1 MKLSIIIPIYNEKDT
16 ILEILKKIEAVKLS
30 VDKEVIIVDDYSID
44 GTRDVLGTLDKSKY
58 TLVLKDKNGG
68 KGSAI
73 KAGIAVATGDMVIF
87 QDADLEY
94 DPEDYPAMIQ
104 PVLDGR
110 TEAVLGVRHD
120 NREKLRPLYYRIS
133 SLGNNVITFLT
144 NVLFWNNASEYE
156 GCYKV
161 FRKSLLDKITIHT
174 DGFAYDNELVCKVL
188 KRGIK
193 TVDVPIRYYP
203 RNYASGK
210 KIKLKDGFK
219 ILWTIVR
226 YRFVD

>member
-1 MKLSIIIPIYNEKDT
+1 MKLSIIIPVYNEKDT

-30 VDKEVIIVDDYSID
+30 IDKEIILVDDFSID
-44 GTRDVLGTLDKSKY
+44 GTRDILDNLDKLKY
-58 TLVLKDKNGG
+58 KVVFKEKNGG
-68 KGSAI
+68 KGSAV
-73 KAGIAVATGDMVIF
+73 KVGIEVATGDIVIF

-104 PVLDGR
+104 PVLNGQ
-110 TEAVLGVRHD
+110 TEAVLGVRNSKDRTLHSA
-120 NREKLRPLYYRIS
+120 YYDVS
-133 SLGNNVITFLT
+133 SFGNTIITLLT
-144 NVLFWNNASEYE
+144 NVLYWNNASEYE

-161 FRKSLLDKITIHT
+161 FTKKLLDNITIKT

-188 KRGIK
+188 KRGVK

-203 RNYASGK
+203 RSYEAGK

-219 ILWTIVR
+219 ILWTIIK

>member
-1 MKLSIIIPIYNEKDT
+1 MKLSIIIPVYNEKGT
-16 ILEILKKIEAVKLS
+16 ILEILKKIEAVKLD
-30 VDKEVIIVDDYSID
+30 VEKEVVIVDDFSTD
-44 GTRDVLGTLDKSKY
+44 GTRDMLDTLDKNKY
-58 TLVLKDKNGG
+58 TVVLKEKNGG
-68 KGSAI
+68 KGSAV
-73 KAGIAVATGDMVIF
+73 KAGISVATGDMVIF

-110 TEAVLGVRHD
+110 TEAVLGVRNSKDRTLHSV
-120 NREKLRPLYYRIS
+120 YYDVS
-133 SLGNNVITFLT
+133 SFGNTIITLLT
-144 NVLFWNNASEYE
+144 NALYGNNASEYE

-161 FRKSLLDKITIHT
+161 FTKSLLNKIVIHT

-188 KRGIK
+188 KRGVK

-203 RNYASGK
+203 RSYEAGK
-210 KIKLKDGFK
+210 KIRMKDGFK
-219 ILWTIVR
+219 ILWTIIK